1 MPIDKDVIGT
11 INKMLSTRSID
22 SSGRLDAPGVSR
34 DELTG
39 FVSTKKIPDPS
50 SLFVDSSP
58 ARLRAVLEEFKLIDH
73 PDVLRADAM
82 RYVGRLTQ
90 LEGEALLAE
99 VERVVQENTLLKRAR
114 RISQRYML
122 AMAVGEDADKD
133 PLMIRIDEGDDNTCD
148 ACDALGGLIA
158 PLSEHAAHGLPGS
171 ASCLGGDYCR
181 CTLMRVED
189 DDE

>member
-1 MPIDKDVIGT
+1 MAIDPKTVDV
-11 INKMLSTRSID
+11 INKMLSTRKLD
-22 SSGRLDAPGVSR
+22 DNGRLNAPGVAR

-39 FVSTKKIPDPS
+39 FVSTKKIPEPA

-58 ARLRAVLEEFKLIDH
+58 GRLRSVLEEFKLVDH

-99 VERVVQENTLLKRAR
+99 VERVVGENNLLKRAR
-114 RISQRYML
+114 RMSQRYML
-122 AMAVGEDADKD
+122 AMAVGGDADKD

-148 ACDALGGLIA
+148 ACDALGGMIA

-181 CTLMRVED
+181 CTLMRVD
-189 DDE
+189 DDED